1 MKRAI
6 RLRESE
12 LKQMIDES
20 VKRVLKE
27 SEFEED
33 IQQLVNDCVEHIL
46 EVKWGDELQSPTE
59 YGVDNI
65 EQDRQFLSKSLYN
78 IIHKIM

>member
-1 MKRAI
+1 MKQTI
-6 RLRESE
+6 KVTESDLRR
-12 LKQMIDES
+12 MISES
-20 VKRVLKE
+20 VKKALNE
-27 SEFEED
+27 SEFEEN

-65 EQDRQFLSKSLYN
+65 EQDRQFLSTSLYG